1 MCIAIPCRL
10 VTVEALWGEVEI
22 GESRMKVRLDLLE
35 EPVPGEWVLV
45 HAGFAIERLDEDEA
59 LETLAFVREA
69 ARAALTAEGTG
80 ETDVDD
86 GR

>member
-1 MCIAIPCRL
+1 M
-10 VTVEALWGEVEI
+10 
-22 GESRMKVRLDLLE
+22 RLDLQ
-35 EPVPGEWVLV
+35 EPVPGEWVL

-69 ARAALTAEGTG
+69 ARAALAAEGTG